1 VSGRRGPGRP
11 RSAAV
16 DQAIVIATL
25 ELLTTEGLRGLS
37 VERVAARAGV
47 GKATIYRRYPTK
59 RALVV
64 GALDAVSSFGGPSL
78 PDTGSVRADL
88 VELGRRRIAVLRQ
101 RGVARLMPRLVAESS
116 DEPELH
122 RLVVSALEDPGRS
135 GLRELLERGVDRGEL
150 RDDLDLELAIDLLAG
165 PVVYRLLIGRGELR
179 GLEQRFERVVDLFL
193 AGARKG

>member
-1 VSGRRGPGRP
+1 MRYYRVPFEEPEDQRPVSPAAGSMSPSGTEDSPQLRR
-11 RSAAV
+11 
-16 DQAIVIATL
+16 VI
-25 ELLTTEGLRGLS
+25 S
-37 VERVAARAGV
+37 NV
-47 GKATIYRRYPTK
+47 P
-59 RALVV
+59 
-64 GALDAVSSFGGPSL
+64 
-78 PDTGSVRADL
+78 
-88 VELGRRRIAVLRQ
+88 
-101 RGVARLMPRLVAESS
+101 ESS

-179 GLEQRFERVVDLFL
+179 GLEQRFERVVELFL